1 MKFNFVNNIYLIIKN
16 MKKKAIL
23 IIVGLAIVAVAFESN
38 AQANLRSSDSKSSV
52 RLDYPEDVKK
62 VIDNKCFSCHNP
74 DSKSDKAKEALNWT
88 TLPGLEKSAQV
99 TKLDKIIEVLD
110 KGKMPPKKMIEMH
123 PEAKISEA
131 DSKILKDWA
140 AATSNDLM
148 K

>member
-1 MKFNFVNNIYLIIKN
+1 

-23 IIVGLAIVAVAFESN
+23 ITVGLAIVAVSFECIALTN
-38 AQANLRSSDSKSSV
+38 PRSIDSKTSA
-52 RLDYPEDVKK
+52 RLDYPEEVKK
-62 VIDNKCFSCHNP
+62 VIDNKCFSCHNL
-74 DSKSDKAKEALNWT
+74 DSKSDKAKEALEWT

-140 AATSNDLM
+140 VAASNDLM